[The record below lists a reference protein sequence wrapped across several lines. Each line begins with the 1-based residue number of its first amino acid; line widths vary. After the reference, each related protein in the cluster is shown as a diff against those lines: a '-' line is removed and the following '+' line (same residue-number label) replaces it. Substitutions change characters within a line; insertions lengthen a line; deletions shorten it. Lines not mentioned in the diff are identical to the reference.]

1 MCILFPLGII
11 LLVLWA
17 LGFFLF
23 SLGFLIHIALVLAVI
38 FIILWLLKSI
48 FKLF

>member
-1 MCILFPLGII
+1 MCILLPIGII
-11 LLVLWA
+11 FLVLWA
-17 LGFFLF
+17 FGFFVF
-23 SLGFLIHIALVLAVI
+23 SLGFLIHIALALAVI